1 MALVKYTEWT
11 ARVNGRRREDTGKTR
26 LLVFAETQERRSRVH
41 RVARILARHYYI
53 AALIHG
59 EYGPCFTKMRRRSAW
74 PSGKS
79 PFVRACA
86 NRRRW
91 RVLCNCRGYNS
102 RSRRILAGP
111 NTDCGIQYMH
121 AAKLHMHAAKLHM
134 HAAKL
139 HMHAAK
145 LHMHAATPHTC
156 GGAQSI
162 TAQCALEAS
171 NLC

>member
-1 MALVKYTEWT
+1 MVCQAGVPCGPRQITEWT
-11 ARVNGRRREDTGKTR
+11 ARVSGRRREDTGNTPERRR
-26 LLVFAETQERRSRVH
+26 LLVFAETQERRSRAH
-41 RVARILARHYYI
+41 RVARILARHHYI
-53 AALIHG
+53 AALIHA
-59 EYGPCFTKMRRRSAW
+59 EYGPCLTKMRRRSAW

-79 PFVRACA
+79 PFVQACAPFVRARA

-91 RVLCNCRGYNS
+91 RVLCTCRGYNS

-111 NTDCGIQYMH
+111 NTDCGIQYMD
-121 AAKLHMHAAKLHM
+121 AAMPHMDAAM
-134 HAAKL
+134 
-139 HMHAAK
+139 
-145 LHMHAATPHTC
+145 PHTC